1 MARPVAHRRPRAVI
15 VSSEINAQL
24 LARGWTVVAL
34 GDALRDRLLHPWSLV
49 ESLLGVPAVLLEV
62 QPIRAVP
69 GGRSFASSMVDTP
82 LHTDS
87 QQWRARPPELQL
99 TACLRA
105 AEQDGESLLL
115 DGHALLAAVARE
127 DPALYDALLRVPR
140 CMPFVFGDVLGPTA
154 ALRGGRCVVTHT
166 PRPRDDDAIAPRLAA
181 AISRSTPE
189 VVRLNAGD
197 VLLLDNHRVLHG
209 RRGFDDPRRELLRV
223 LAWLDAPLGPT
234 PQWAGIASEVAHA
247 TARELRDESPQVR
260 RSFGLE
266 DRGEPDLPTR
276 AVAAMMAGAPPGM
289 LSARFGVPEPQLYL
303 WRDAAAVDLPSH
315 RAACQRALARLT
327 TVATASRS

>member
-1 MARPVAHRRPRAVI
+1 MNTPAETI
-15 VSSEINAQL
+15 AQL
-24 LARGWTVVAL
+24 HARGWTVLAL
-34 GDALRDRLLHPWSLV
+34 GDTLRDRLLHPWSLV
-49 ESLLGVPAVLLEV
+49 DALLGAPAVLLEV

-105 AEQDGESLLL
+105 AERGGESLLL
-115 DGHALLAAVARE
+115 DAHALLAAIARD
-127 DPALYDALLRVPR
+127 DPRSFDALLRMPR

-166 PRPRDDDAIAPRLAA
+166 PRPRDDDAIAQRLAA
-181 AISRSTPE
+181 AIARCEPE
-189 VVRLNAGD
+189 VVHLRAGD

-234 PQWAGIASEVAHA
+234 PPWASVAREVAHA
-247 TARELRDESPQVR
+247 IDGELRDESPAVR

-276 AVAAMMAGAPPGM
+276 AVTAMLAGAPPGM
-289 LSARFGVPEPQLYL
+289 LSARLGVPEPQLYL
-303 WRDAAAVDLPSH
+303 WRDAAVLDLPSH
-315 RAACQRALARLT
+315 RAACQRALTRLT
-327 TVATASRS
+327 TASRS

>member
-1 MARPVAHRRPRAVI
+1 MARAAAHGGTIVI
-15 VSSEINAQL
+15 PPEHLAQL
-24 LARGWTVVAL
+24 HARGWAVVAL
-34 GDALRDRLLHPWSLV
+34 GDALRDRLLHPWSMV
-49 ESLLGVPAVLLEV
+49 ESLLGMPAVLLEV

-105 AEQDGESLLL
+105 AEHDGESLLL
-115 DGHALLAAVARE
+115 DGHALLAAIARD
-127 DPALYDALLRVPR
+127 DPRLYDALLRVPR
-140 CMPFVFGDVLGPTA
+140 CLPFVFGDVLGPTA

-181 AISRSTPE
+181 AIARSSPE

-223 LAWLDAPLGPT
+223 LAWLDTPLGPT
-234 PQWAGIASEVAHA
+234 PSWANVAGEVAQ
-247 TARELRDESPQVR
+247 TIARELQDESPAVR
-260 RSFGLE
+260 RSFGVE

-289 LSARFGVPEPQLYL
+289 LSARLGVPEPQLYL
-303 WRDAAAVDLPSH
+303 WRDAIAVDLPSH
-315 RAACQRALARLT
+315 RIACQRALARLAAF
-327 TVATASRS
+327 ATPSRS